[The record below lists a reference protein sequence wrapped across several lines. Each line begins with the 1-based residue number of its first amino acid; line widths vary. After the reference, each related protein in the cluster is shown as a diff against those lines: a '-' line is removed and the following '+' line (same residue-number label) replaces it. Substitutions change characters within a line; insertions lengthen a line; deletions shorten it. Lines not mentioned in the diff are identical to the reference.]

1 MILEPV
7 YINSEARTCNSRDW
21 LILLANNNHGFLHYR
36 LNVNIKQDSWFYI
49 SMLMFS
55 HSGRNIWSPKLN
67 SL

>member
-36 LNVNIKQDSWFYI
+36 LW
-49 SMLMFS
+49 M
-55 HSGRNIWSPKLN
+55 
-67 SL
+67 